1 MRYQYWREDRDSNP
15 QSNQLNSCLQLARAA
30 VKVRSGGAD
39 ASVPGQR
46 FQNVDGS
53 ALVGKVG
60 EERSAST
67 VAAGTLNTSAFVQ
80 QGKGLSQAVC
90 AES

>member
-1 MRYQYWREDRDSNP
+1 MVDNVWY
-15 QSNQLNSCLQLARAA
+15 SNQLHSSLQLAGAA
-30 VKVRSGGAD
+30 VEIGSGGAD

-60 EERSAST
+60 DPSASLT
-67 VAAGTLNTSAFVQ
+67 G
-80 QGKGLSQAVC
+80 QGGHDLQGW
-90 AES
+90 

>member
-1 MRYQYWREDRDSNP
+1 M
-15 QSNQLNSCLQLARAA
+15 
-30 VKVRSGGAD
+30 
-39 ASVPGQR
+39 PGQR